1 LTKTEKAHKIEKESR
16 KWSSIRIA
24 LTGGPGGGKSTLMR
38 ELRSEDPR
46 ARRWILIP
54 EAAPLLFQAGLD
66 ASEKSFQLAV
76 VRLQMAMEDS
86 CAEASSP
93 FVKGKIP
100 RMGENPPDPI
110 RINLSL

>member
-1 LTKTEKAHKIEKESR
+1 MVVYPHCTDRRAGWRQVHAD
-16 KWSSIRIA
+16 A
-24 LTGGPGGGKSTLMR
+24 LM
-38 ELRSEDPR
+38 RSEDPR